1 MQQPPLPLQTAQSEF
16 SHSSTDL
23 LLPASTRCCK
33 AGRRKGLA
41 GKTDSSS
48 RLLPSQDEA

>member
-33 AGRRKGLA
+33 AARRKGLA